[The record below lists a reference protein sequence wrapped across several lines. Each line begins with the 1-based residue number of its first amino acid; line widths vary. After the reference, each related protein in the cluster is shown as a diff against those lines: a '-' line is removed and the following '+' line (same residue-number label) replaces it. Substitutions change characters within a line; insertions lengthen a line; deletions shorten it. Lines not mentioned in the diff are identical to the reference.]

1 MPNIPEG
8 SGTPKPIINERMSQF
23 KNDVLHWEEY
33 DYVVINNDL
42 ENCYEEIFR
51 AILLKGNNKKVDF
64 DKNIIRKK
72 AEELSS

>member
-1 MPNIPEG
+1 ML
-8 SGTPKPIINERMSQF
+8 QF

-42 ENCYEEIFR
+42 ENCYKEILR
-51 AILLKGNNKKVDF
+51 AILLQNNNKKVDF